1 MSFGWSVGDMAL
13 AIKAIVKVGKA
24 VRESGG
30 AASEYQDAVNFL
42 TSIEK
47 TLRGLETLLR
57 ENPNLKW
64 EAELVEQGNNLKDA
78 ITKFKDKIEKYDRS
92 LREDSE
98 WKKAK
103 RVPREIQFAVFVS
116 DQVKELRVQVTQPQI
131 VLDEFIALQML

>member
-1 MSFGWSVGDMAL
+1 MSFGWSVGDIAL
-13 AIKAIVKVGKA
+13 AVKAIVKVGKA

-30 AASEYQDAVNFL
+30 AASEYQDAVSFL

-64 EAELVEQGNNLKDA
+64 EAELVEQGNNLRDA
-78 ITKFKDKIEKYDRS
+78 VTKFKDKIEKYEQS
-92 LREDSE
+92 LGEDTE
-98 WKKAK
+98 RKKAR

-116 DQVKELRVQVTQPQI
+116 DQVKELRVQVMQPQVI
-131 VLDEFIALQML
+131 LDNFIALQML